1 MKNNKFPECCAIWRI
16 EFQKRGALHVH
27 MIVFG
32 VEYIYKDWRLAKS
45 ISVSQQEE
53 LMRNMAR
60 DLGADTAATDTSR
73 LLRLPTFHNKKPE
86 RNNFKSVM
94 LYPTESEKINST
106 SFEELASFVDDYQEG
121 KLTSFSSGVSHAL
134 CGRLGVDTSQS
145 NQDWVIVNEEIY
157 VKGLEPKLVIKRL
170 ERKSGRKPNPKY
182 YAQLTVKKALM
193 AKGDI
198 RFGNL

>member
-32 VEYIYKDWRLAKS
+32 VEYICKDWRLAKS

-60 DLGADTAATDTSR
+60 DLAADTTATDTSR

-86 RNNFKSVM
+86 QNNFKSVM

-106 SFEELASFVDDYQEG
+106 SFEELASFVENYQEG
-121 KLTSFSSGVSHAL
+121 KLTSFSSGARHVPCARSGL
-134 CGRLGVDTSQS
+134 DTSQS
-145 NQDWVIVNEEIY
+145 AEDWATVNEEIY
-157 VKGLEPKLVIKRL
+157 E
-170 ERKSGRKPNPKY
+170 N
-182 YAQLTVKKALM
+182 
-193 AKGDI
+193 
-198 RFGNL
+198 

>member
-1 MKNNKFPECCAIWRI
+1 MKNNKFPECCVIWRI

-60 DLGADTAATDTSR
+60 DLGADTAATDTFR

-86 RNNFKSVM
+86 RNNFKSVI

-106 SFEELASFVDDYQEG
+106 SFEELASFVEDYQEG
-121 KLTSFSSGVSHAL
+121 KLTSFSSGASHVPRARSGL
-134 CGRLGVDTSQS
+134 DTSQS
-145 NQDWVIVNEEIY
+145 AEDWATVNEEIY
-157 VKGLEPKLVIKRL
+157 E
-170 ERKSGRKPNPKY
+170 N
-182 YAQLTVKKALM
+182 
-193 AKGDI
+193 
-198 RFGNL
+198 

>member
-32 VEYIYKDWRLAKS
+32 VEYICKDWRLAKS

-60 DLGADTAATDTSR
+60 DLGTDTAATDTSR
-73 LLRLPTFHNKKPE
+73 LLCRPTFHNKKPE
-86 RNNFKSVM
+86 RNNFKSVI

-106 SFEELASFVDDYQEG
+106 SFEELAPFVEDYQEG
-121 KLTSFSSGVSHAL
+121 KLTSFSSGASHVPCA
-134 CGRLGVDTSQS
+134 RLGLDTSQS
-145 NQDWVIVNEEIY
+145 AEDWATVNEEIY
-157 VKGLEPKLVIKRL
+157 E
-170 ERKSGRKPNPKY
+170 N
-182 YAQLTVKKALM
+182 
-193 AKGDI
+193 
-198 RFGNL
+198 

>member
-1 MKNNKFPECCAIWRI
+1 M
-16 EFQKRGALHVH
+16 H

-32 VEYIYKDWRLAKS
+32 VEYICKDWRLAKS

-73 LLRLPTFHNKKPE
+73 LLCLPTFHNKKPE

-106 SFEELASFVDDYQEG
+106 SFEELASFVEDYQEG
-121 KLTSFSSGVSHAL
+121 KLTSFSSGASHVPMLDQA
-134 CGRLGVDTSQS
+134 
-145 NQDWVIVNEEIY
+145 
-157 VKGLEPKLVIKRL
+157 
-170 ERKSGRKPNPKY
+170 
-182 YAQLTVKKALM
+182 
-193 AKGDI
+193 
-198 RFGNL
+198 